1 MKNIVI
7 SNRKYRSILAKL
19 KDLADCLNDLRP
31 ETEGITDRKTV
42 DNDDTGEV
50 YIDSEK
56 VCELLCISGRTL
68 LRLCK
73 VYQIKSTLVSHRR
86 YYPLNEIENLFIQR
100 SIAFSKEVRERL
112 RREFKRLRED
122 KNEKIES
129 HE

>member
-56 VCELLCISGRTL
+56 GLRTAVYQRADVASSVQSLSNKKYPCVASTL
-68 LRLCK
+68 LS
-73 VYQIKSTLVSHRR
+73 V
-86 YYPLNEIENLFIQR
+86 
-100 SIAFSKEVRERL
+100 
-112 RREFKRLRED
+112 KR
-122 KNEKIES
+122 N
-129 HE
+129 